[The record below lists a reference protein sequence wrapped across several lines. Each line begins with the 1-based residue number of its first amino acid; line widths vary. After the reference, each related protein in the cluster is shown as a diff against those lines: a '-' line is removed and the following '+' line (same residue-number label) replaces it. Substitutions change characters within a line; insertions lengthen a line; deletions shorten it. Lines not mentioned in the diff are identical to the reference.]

1 MAIYTMILKLRC
13 VGLNDKMSR
22 ICCAKTNPDE
32 ARLTGALSL
41 RLGGVHGR
49 YMPLYTDGSNC
60 PQLKKNCFSLKILA

>member
-1 MAIYTMILKLRC
+1 MIHTLRC

-49 YMPLYTDGSNC
+49 YLPLYTDGSNC
-60 PQLKKNCFSLKILA
+60 PQLKKKLFFFKNLGLKH